1 MDWNWFFSS
10 FSQSA
15 AALIGIIAAFIIS
28 KILNISEKVSHL
40 TSQFLLLTIDFFH
53 IKNKLSIRKFEW
65 YNDSIISNSRD
76 LKELISSNIF
86 EKLNEQ
92 QILNKI
98 YQVEPNLFKIDKQVL
113 ESFCELKNEVLKK
126 KNNENFGYGNINTDF
141 IHRDA
146 WKDIISEKEKI
157 DILKIEAL
165 SLISKFIIHQQEFSS
180 IKSSFKPIS
189 IIIILLMLAFPVTVI
204 YPLHFM
210 PVQLDSTFEIVFDF
224 KQVFLNMDLFKFSLL
239 AIFFLSIEGIFI
251 FFIFLLNNL
260 KKELDEQIKL
270 NTDEYTNIKSYS
282 KYL

>member
-28 KILNISEKVSHL
+28 KILNISEKVSHS
-40 TSQFLLLTIDFFH
+40 TSQFLILTIDYFN

-65 YNDSIISNSRD
+65 YNDVTISSSQD
-76 LKELISSNIF
+76 LKELISSNFF
-86 EKLNEQ
+86 EKLKEP

-98 YQVEPNLFKIDKQVL
+98 YQVESNLFKIDKQVL
-113 ESFCELKNEVLKK
+113 NSFYELKNKVLKN
-126 KNNENFGYGNINTDF
+126 KNDENFGFGHINTDF
-141 IHRDA
+141 IHRDT
-146 WKDIISEKEKI
+146 WKDIMSEKEKI

-165 SLISKFIIHQQEFSS
+165 SLISKFIIHQQEMSS
-180 IKSSFKPIS
+180 IKSSFKPIR
-189 IIIILLMLAFPVTVI
+189 IIIILLMLAFPLTVI

-210 PVQLDSTFEIVFDF
+210 PVQLDSPFEIVYDIQQIFS
-224 KQVFLNMDLFKFSLL
+224 KMDLFKLSMLF
-239 AIFFLSIEGIFI
+239 IFFLSIEGIFI
-251 FFIFLLNNL
+251 FFIYLLNNL
-260 KKELDEQIKL
+260 KKDLKAQIKL